1 MILHVSLRSSS
12 GVPGTFSKS
21 AAVHLHLHKIL
32 LFNALALLQV
42 VDVVV
47 VVVVTAVLLVSVIE
61 EPIVIAV
68 SFDGDSMG
76 LDRVLV

>member
-12 GVPGTFSKS
+12 GVPGTLSKS

-47 VVVVTAVLLVSVIE
+47 VVVTAVLLVSVTE

-68 SFDGDSMG
+68 SFDGDSIG